1 MRSWLNW
8 IEQRTS
14 NPQVEGSSPP
24 GRACRGFDGVRRT
37 PFFFVLT
44 PISQSVKNFSTSI
57 NAIKDA
63 LTTSKCYSINGRFNG
78 RFLHIAKTTVFCAA
92 NSLRFYLYDVSR
104 RLFEV
109 RVQDVQVMIFRRLW
123 AVADPFRLRKLAELL
138 LNVDR
143 A

>member
-1 MRSWLNW
+1 M
-8 IEQRTS
+8 
-14 NPQVEGSSPP
+14 
-24 GRACRGFDGVRRT
+24 
-37 PFFFVLT
+37 
-44 PISQSVKNFSTSI
+44 KNISTSI

-78 RFLHIAKTTVFCAA
+78 RFLNIAKTTVFYAA

-109 RVQDVQVMIFRRLW
+109 RVQDVQVMIFRSLW
-123 AVADPFRLRKLAELL
+123 AVTDPLRLRKLAELFL
-138 LNVDR
+138 DVDR